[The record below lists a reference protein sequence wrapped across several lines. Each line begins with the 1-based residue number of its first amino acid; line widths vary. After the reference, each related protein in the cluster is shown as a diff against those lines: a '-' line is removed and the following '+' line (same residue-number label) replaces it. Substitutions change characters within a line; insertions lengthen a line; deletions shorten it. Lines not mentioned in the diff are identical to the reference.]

1 MGSLSHE
8 FVSRVNSPNVWNR
21 TSRGDVH
28 MRLALGAVREVTDEM
43 LRYAVQLGYEEI
55 VVNTPQ
61 NLPGDARWEAADL
74 LAMKRLVENYG
85 LRIAAVENTPLGFYS
100 DIMVGGE
107 QAPAQIENYKHT
119 IRSLGDAAI
128 PILGFHWMANDVW
141 RTSLAKS
148 GRGGARLTEFD
159 YAQVQDPDKPTHGRV
174 FLQPE
179 MRSYF
184 LRFMDEVLPT
194 AEASGVRLA
203 LHPDDPPLETLGG
216 ISRLFWNHDAL
227 REVVDEF
234 GSSPGFG
241 LEFCL
246 GTVSEMG
253 PGADSLLVELVER
266 DAVAYV
272 HFRDVHGYVPKF
284 QEAFLGQGN
293 LDVVGLIQRLMDVG
307 FEGFLIDDHVPLLD
321 GDPEIDDDWVK
332 SPYAFRGRAYA
343 NGFLQGMVKAL
354 TEVRG

>member
-1 MGSLSHE
+1 
-8 FVSRVNSPNVWNR
+8 
-21 TSRGDVH
+21 

-61 NLPGDARWEAADL
+61 NLPGDVRWELADL
-74 LAMKRLVENYG
+74 RAMKVEVESHD
-85 LRIAAVENTPLGFYS
+85 LRIAAIENTPLGFYS
-100 DIMVGGE
+100 DIMVGAE
-107 QAPAQIENYKHT
+107 KATEQIENYKYT
-119 IRSLGDAAI
+119 IRSLGEVGV

-141 RTSLAKS
+141 RTGLAKP

-159 YAQVQDPDKPTHGRV
+159 YAQLVDPDQPTHGRV
-174 FLQPE
+174 FLEPE
-179 MRSYF
+179 MRGYF
-184 LRFMDEVLPT
+184 RRFMDEVLPV

-216 ISRLFWNHDAL
+216 ISRLFWSHDCL
-227 REVVDEF
+227 RGVVDEF
-234 GSSPGFG
+234 GASPGFG

-253 PGADSLLVELVER
+253 PGADSLLVEFVER

-272 HFRDVHGYVPKF
+272 HFRDVRGYVPRF
-284 QEAFLGQGN
+284 QEAFLGHGN
-293 LDVVGLIQRLMDVG
+293 LDVVGLLQRLMDVD
-307 FEGFLIDDHVPLLD
+307 FDGFLIDDHVPLLD

-354 TEVRG
+354 TEVRS

>member
-1 MGSLSHE
+1 
-8 FVSRVNSPNVWNR
+8 
-21 TSRGDVH
+21 

-43 LRYAVQLGYEEI
+43 LRYAVQLGYTEI

-61 NLPGDARWEAADL
+61 NLPGHERWEVVDL
-74 LAMKRLVENYG
+74 RAMKSHVESYD
-85 LRIAAVENTPLGFYS
+85 LQVAAVENTPMSFYS
-100 DIMVGGE
+100 DIMVGGV
-107 QAPAQIENYKHT
+107 QAPNQIENYKHT
-119 IRSLGDAAI
+119 IKSLGDAGI

-141 RTSLAKS
+141 RTSLAKA

-159 YAQVQDPDKPTHGRV
+159 YELVPDPDEPTHGRV
-174 FLQPE
+174 FPSSE
-179 MRSYF
+179 MQIYF
-184 LRFMDEVLPT
+184 RRFMDEVLPV

-203 LHPDDPPLETLGG
+203 LHPDDPPLESLGG
-216 ISRLFWNHDAL
+216 IARLFWNHECL
-227 REVVDEF
+227 RNVVDEF
-234 GSSPGFG
+234 GSSAAFG

-253 PGADSLLVELVER
+253 PGADDLLVEMVER

-293 LDVVGLIQRLMDVG
+293 LDVVRLLQRLMEAD
-307 FEGFLIDDHVPLLD
+307 FQGFLIDDHVPLLD

-354 TEVRG
+354 AEVRS

>member
-1 MGSLSHE
+1 
-8 FVSRVNSPNVWNR
+8 
-21 TSRGDVH
+21 

-61 NLPGDARWEAADL
+61 NLPGDERWEEPDIS
-74 LAMKRLVENYG
+74 AMRSHVESHG
-85 LRIAAVENTPLGFYS
+85 LRIAAIENTPMSFYS
-100 DIMVGGE
+100 DIMVAGE
-107 QAPAQIENYKHT
+107 TAPRQIENYKHT
-119 IRSLGDAAI
+119 IRSLGDAGI

-141 RTSLAKS
+141 RTSLAKR

-159 YAQVQDPDKPTHGRV
+159 YAQITDPDDPTHGRV

-179 MRSYF
+179 MLDHFR
-184 LRFMDEVLPT
+184 RFMDEVLPI

-216 ISRLFWNHDAL
+216 ISRLFWNHTCL
-227 REVVDEF
+227 RDVVDDF

-253 PGADSLLVELVER
+253 PGADTLLLEFVER
-266 DAVAYV
+266 NAVAYV
-272 HFRDVHGYVPKF
+272 HFRDVRGYVPRF
-284 QEAFLGQGN
+284 EEAFLGEGN
-293 LDVVGLIQRLMDVG
+293 LDVVGLLRRLIDAD
-307 FEGFLIDDHVPLLD
+307 FDGFLIDDHVPLLD
-321 GDPEIDDDWVK
+321 GDPEIGDDWVK

-354 TEVRG
+354 ADVKG